1 MATNTTLKSLNV
13 APAGE
18 VQNYRQTEQFIAN
31 ATIVL
36 GDWVAYD
43 FSKSDE
49 NITKYVVQADL
60 AVVTAQ
66 MAIGVALNAA
76 VAGEMV
82 TVCTRGVCEGQTLA
96 VAAAGDPL
104 VITPTQGATDTQ
116 VAGGIHPVIGY
127 AKSASAS
134 TGVHTV
140 VVIGN

>member
-43 FSKSDE
+43 FSQSDE
-49 NITKYVVQADL
+49 NIAKYVLQADL
-60 AVVTAQ
+60 GSPFTGQ

-82 TVCTRGVCEGQTLA
+82 TVCTRGVCEGKLLA
-96 VAAAGDPL
+96 VAAAGDPV
-104 VITPTQGATDTQ
+104 VITATAGAADTQ

-127 AKSASAS
+127 AQSAGGA
-134 TGVHTV
+134 GVHTV
-140 VVIGN
+140 FVIGN

>member
-82 TVCTRGVCEGQTLA
+82 TVCTRGVCEGKLLA
-96 VAAAGDPL
+96 VAAAGDL
-104 VITPTQGATDTQ
+104 LLNENVGA
-116 VAGGIHPVIGY
+116 H
-127 AKSASAS
+127 
-134 TGVHTV
+134 
-140 VVIGN
+140 

>member
-116 VAGGIHPVIGY
+116 VAGGIHPVVGY